1 MRVLELDAS
10 RWETIDDF
18 YDAVLAVVGAPDWH
32 GRVSVALVDT
42 MFHAD
47 VNKVDPPYRIE
58 IRNSADLP
66 FEVKDEIVGV
76 VGFLRMCGPDAG
88 KGAPTWR

>member
-42 MFHAD
+42 MSTPTST
-47 VNKVDPPYRIE
+47 KLIRRIG
-58 IRNSADLP
+58 SK
-66 FEVKDEIVGV
+66 FETQPISP
-76 VGFLRMCGPDAG
+76 LR
-88 KGAPTWR
+88 